1 MISNGSWVIL
11 NFTKSITLKVIAL
24 QHKRIIELM
33 KQLISM
39 IRTRKFSNQNIYK
52 NANLQHFS
60 EIQ

>member
-33 KQLISM
+33 KQLISEYLCNAPQ
-39 IRTRKFSNQNIYK
+39 IERVNQKIFK
-52 NANLQHFS
+52 S
-60 EIQ
+60 EYIIQ